1 MPNSES
7 AEKSL
12 RRSNVRRDRNRQQR
26 GSLRTRLK
34 KFRVFL
40 AEKPTQEAADKE
52 FSLVVKALD
61 QAASKKLLH
70 KNAASRTKS
79 RLAAAQ
85 TQNVR
90 WLNRASGVV
99 STGIAFEDSGTQH
112 ANPPFMQNDG
122 FLSVVA
128 IFPTA
133 VDCQLSSFAA
143 AHELAFGRMVLMIRS

>member
-1 MPNSES
+1 MPNSAS

-12 RRSNVRRDRNRQQR
+12 RRSNVRRDRNRQRR

-79 RLAAAQ
+79 RLAALKRK
-85 TQNVR
+85 TFV
-90 WLNRASGVV
+90 G
-99 STGIAFEDSGTQH
+99 
-112 ANPPFMQNDG
+112 
-122 FLSVVA
+122 
-128 IFPTA
+128 
-133 VDCQLSSFAA
+133 
-143 AHELAFGRMVLMIRS
+143 

>member
-1 MPNSES
+1 MPNSAS

-34 KFRVFL
+34 KFRLML

-79 RLAAAQ
+79 RLAALKRK
-85 TQNVR
+85 TFV
-90 WLNRASGVV
+90 G
-99 STGIAFEDSGTQH
+99 
-112 ANPPFMQNDG
+112 
-122 FLSVVA
+122 
-128 IFPTA
+128 
-133 VDCQLSSFAA
+133 
-143 AHELAFGRMVLMIRS
+143 